1 MYNYYVEHVLCDF
14 ESTYIKVN
22 RHLSNLALYSDETIV
37 DNIVRKNRYSPASGV
52 DVISISSV
60 KNAIWWAFY
69 MYDVK
74 SLQMTLPV
82 NHIS

>member
-52 DVISISSV
+52 DVILISSI
-60 KNAIWWAFY
+60 KNAIFVHFFL
-69 MYDVK
+69 M
-74 SLQMTLPV
+74 
-82 NHIS
+82 